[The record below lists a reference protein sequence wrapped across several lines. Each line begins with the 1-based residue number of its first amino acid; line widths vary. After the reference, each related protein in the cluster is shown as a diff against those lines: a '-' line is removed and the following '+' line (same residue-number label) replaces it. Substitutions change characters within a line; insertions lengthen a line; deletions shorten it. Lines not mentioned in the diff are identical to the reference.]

1 MTDNKDNLTYEDVLK
16 PVETFNDS
24 EIIKSHW
31 LNIFEMSN
39 SEKSKIAEEILLQ
52 PYMAEVYENNGI
64 KPSDVKEF
72 IQKVAGN
79 PKNCETVILNNSL
92 AFDNNKS
99 NSKDRNGDGISDGNN
114 QKIDSHEENLMRKNE
129 LSQKLKSLMTSFVK
143 QKTMESTPPEP
154 EKKWWEKALS
164 KAGNVVRAFAMAGGV
179 AMIAGGTYLG
189 VKIYSDEKNNDNN
202 YGIVPD
208 NNTSKAMKNA
218 REKLSKDPKT
228 NYDAFTKAE
237 KKTPNKGF
245 INIRDNGGQ
254 GL

>member
-1 MTDNKDNLTYEDVLK
+1 MTDNKDNLTYSDVLK
-16 PVETFNDS
+16 QVETFNDS
-24 EIIKSHW
+24 KIIESHW

-39 SEKSKIAEEILLQ
+39 SKKSKIAEEILLQ
-52 PYMAEVYENNGI
+52 PYMAEVYRRNGI
-64 KPSDVKEF
+64 EPYDVKEF
-72 IQKVAGN
+72 IQQVADN
-79 PKNCETVILNNSL
+79 PKQCETVILENSIV
-92 AFDNNKS
+92 FDANVN
-99 NSKDRNGDGISDGNN
+99 NSKDMNGDGISDGNSH
-114 QKIDSHEENLMRKNE
+114 KIDSKEEEEARKNDLTE
-129 LSQKLKSLMTSFVK
+129 RLGSLMKSFAAK
-143 QKTMESTPPEP
+143 KEAERTPPAP

-164 KAGNVVRAFAMAGGV
+164 KAGNVVRAFAMAGGI

-254 GL
+254 SL